1 MQGGIVKLIDIN
13 DYITPNQSCI
23 KSLAETVKGKKGN
36 KVKKITLDDCL
47 SCTGCIT
54 SSEALLINNFTLDN
68 HFSLIKDNY
77 KNETSFKLGIIS
89 YQALESFLIVYKQIK
104 KIQDNNLCYY
114 NEIANII
121 AEILNIDFILPL
133 NDFIL
138 YTLNI
143 AFNEFMEK
151 KEKGSGIGIIS
162 TECPGWVCYAEKK
175 IGKISF
181 EHMSNIKSPHELSAI
196 IIKALFEKFFNYIN
210 NSTNNN
216 KTYSIDKNLYICS
229 IMSCFDKKIEPIK
242 NKIGINTVISTIELE
257 EKFKEFLSKNYIPK
271 NRIINIEIM
280 KKYLDLNK
288 SIKDIKELIDKEINN
303 NNSELINLS
312 LYNFIFKENYSS
324 NFYIEYFIY
333 RIKNLNN
340 NCYLERNPG
349 KNIDSKEI
357 LIYNNETKSEI
368 LYKFLISYGLR
379 NIQNIVRMIKSNK
392 MKYDYIE
399 LMDCPGGCINGA
411 GQIRVE
417 KNRDEIFNEIN
428 NGFNY
433 FKEEKL
439 DIDKS
444 INEIEKIICELNI
457 DKNQFRQT
465 FKEADFSKS
474 DIDW

>member
-1 MQGGIVKLIDIN
+1 
-13 DYITPNQSCI
+13 
-23 KSLAETVKGKKGN
+23 
-36 KVKKITLDDCL
+36 
-47 SCTGCIT
+47 
-54 SSEALLINNFTLDN
+54 
-68 HFSLIKDNY
+68 
-77 KNETSFKLGIIS
+77 
-89 YQALESFLIVYKQIK
+89 
-104 KIQDNNLCYY
+104 
-114 NEIANII
+114 
-121 AEILNIDFILPL
+121 
-133 NDFIL
+133 
-138 YTLNI
+138 
-143 AFNEFMEK
+143 
-151 KEKGSGIGIIS
+151 
-162 TECPGWVCYAEKK
+162 
-175 IGKISF
+175 
-181 EHMSNIKSPHELSAI
+181 
-196 IIKALFEKFFNYIN
+196 
-210 NSTNNN
+210 
-216 KTYSIDKNLYICS
+216 
-229 IMSCFDKKIEPIK
+229 MSCFDKKIEPIK
-242 NKIGINTVISTIELE
+242 NKTGINTVISTIELE

-288 SIKDIKELIDKEINN
+288 SIKEIKELIDKEINN

-333 RIKNLNN
+333 KIKNLNN
-340 NCYLERNPG
+340 NCYIERNPG

-399 LMDCPGGCINGA
+399 LMACPGGCINGA

-417 KNRDEIFNEIN
+417 KNMDEIFNEIN
-428 NGFNY
+428 NGFN
-433 FKEEKL
+433 FLKNEKL

-444 INEIEKIICELNI
+444 INEIEKIVCELNI